1 MPDPRQRLS
10 RMPPSDCDR
19 SSSRK
24 HNTREEPPLE
34 GHPTTGWQPVSPS
47 RTPYRFFSRT
57 VQRGF
62 GAGLSAASSGRR
74 GQQHDH
80 IMHDHTDG
88 REYYTRTDTSGCVRG
103 ASGVPPTQR
112 PAGEVFSPAKSGG
125 KDTTS
130 GASGVY
136 QYHARER
143 TRTPA
148 RGHTYARL
156 RKVGIPLTPLTRVRG
171 TRRSYQNAEVS
182 E

>member
-1 MPDPRQRLS
+1 MHDPRQRLS

-19 SSSRK
+19 SDYRTN
-24 HNTREEPPLE
+24 NTREEPTPE
-34 GHPTTGWQPVSPS
+34 EQPTTGWQPVSPS
-47 RTPYRFFSRT
+47 GTPYPVLLAASPKRFR
-57 VQRGF
+57 RGL
-62 GAGLSAASSGRR
+62 AAASSRR
-74 GQQHDH
+74 QGQQHDH
-80 IMHDHTDG
+80 TMHDHTDG

-103 ASGVPPTQR
+103 ASGVPPTR
-112 PAGEVFSPAKSGG
+112 RSAGEVFSPAKSGG